1 MVYREAVK
9 LSGDKV
15 LGLVFS
21 RFGLRLSRF
30 SAFFVALVM
39 VSGALVGVGPQVA
52 SAREAQQLSTC
63 LNLATGANR
72 VLVRGVCDLVL
83 EMAQSWDAIAVE
95 EPGVRYFS
103 ARTLA
108 HAVLLNTGGDVSRF
122 KKKDW
127 VNLAR
132 LHAANRPAVSQ
143 GVRDK
148 AAVGDV
154 VRAIVTTCVKK
165 STGAVRVVNSGE
177 CENSV
182 ETQRRWVSLEPLQK
196 PVIGQGAPGV
206 PLIGEVSTLGA
217 TQSVTVQPP
226 AETGSSPI
234 RSITVIAIPGGKW
247 VTIGGGAGGTATF
260 TGLSPDIKYTFLVVA
275 LNDSGAGPRIPA
287 PVTTS
292 EPVPSAK
299 PDLTPTSVPSPVVTP
314 ATGTGS
320 ATSPATPTV
329 APGAPTSVVAT
340 AGSAQASVAFTAPS
354 STGGASITSYT
365 VTSSPGGFTASGATS
380 PIIVTGLTNGTAYT
394 FTVTATNSV
403 GLSGAS
409 VASSSVTPKLS
420 QSITFANPVAQ
431 NFGTTPTLTATSS
444 SALTVSFTSSTSGVC
459 TITSGGVLAFVTVG
473 TCTISADQV
482 GDGSYSAATRVS
494 RSFTVS
500 AVAPGAPTIGTATAS
515 SGQTSVA
522 FTAPASTGGASITS
536 YTVTSNTG
544 GHTASGLS
552 SPIVVTGLTNGTA
565 YTFTVTATNSAGA
578 GSASGASGSVTGLG
592 SQSITFVDP
601 GTRNFGT
608 TPTLTATSTSALTVA
623 FTSSTSGVCT
633 ITSGGVLAFVTL
645 GTCTISADQ
654 VGNGSYSAAITV
666 TRSFTVAAAA
676 PGAPT
681 SVVGTAGVAQ
691 ASVAFTAPAS
701 TGGASITSYTVTSSP
716 GGFTASGSSSPIV
729 VTGLTNG
736 TAYTFT
742 VTATNS
748 VGAGS
753 ASVSSSSVTPK
764 ATQLITFTNPGEKSF
779 GTTPTLTAT
788 SSSALTVAFTS
799 STSGVCTITSGG
811 VLAFVA
817 AGTCTINA
825 DQAGDSSNFA
835 ATQVAQ
841 SFTVTR
847 TYAVGDT
854 GPGTGKIFYV
864 ASTPFACGPDLLS
877 SCKYL
882 EAQPTL
888 VMNQW
893 CFSGPMSNT
902 VTSPA
907 FSSAIGAGYWNTRK
921 MLAGCNSPSSLAY
934 SMTAAYGGQSD
945 WYLPNRGEWNAMYAA
960 RASLPVEY
968 AFSSTRG
975 YMASEEAS
983 AGWAHELAGSSG
995 GWMTFTKTGL
1005 NANIFGRP
1013 VRAF

>member
-30 SAFFVALVM
+30 AAFFVALVM
-39 VSGALVGVGPQVA
+39 VSGTLMWAGPQVA

-132 LHAANRPAVSQ
+132 LQVANRPAVSQ

-206 PLIGEVSTLGA
+206 PVIGDVSTLGA

-247 VTIGGGAGGTATF
+247 VTIGGGAGGTAFF

-275 LNDSGAGPRIPA
+275 VNDSGAGPRIPA
-287 PVTTS
+287 PVTIS
-292 EPVPSAK
+292 EPVSITK
-299 PDLTPTSVPSPVVTP
+299 PDLTPTSVPSPV
-314 ATGTGS
+314 AAHSAGTGS
-320 ATSPATPTV
+320 TTSPATPTV
-329 APGAPTSVVAT
+329 APGAPSSVVAT
-340 AGSAQASVAFTAPS
+340 SGVAQASVAFTAPS

-365 VTSSPGGFTASGATS
+365 VTSSPGGFTASGASS
-380 PIIVTGLTNGTAYT
+380 PIVVTGLTNGTAYT

-403 GLSGAS
+403 GTGIASGAS
-409 VASSSVTPKLS
+409 SSTTPLS
-420 QSITFANPVAQ
+420 SQLITFVDPGTIS
-431 NFGTTPTLTATSS
+431 FGTTPTLSATSDS
-444 SALTVSFTSSTSGVC
+444 SLTVAFTSSTSGVC
-459 TITSGGVLAFVTVG
+459 TITTGGLLAFVAAG
-473 TCTISADQV
+473 TCTINADQV
-482 GDGSYSAATRVS
+482 GDGTYSAATRVS
-494 RSFTVS
+494 RSFTIS
-500 AVAPGAPTIGTATAS
+500 AVVPGAPTIGTATAS

-544 GHTASGLS
+544 GHTASGSS
-552 SPIVVTGLTNGTA
+552 SPLVVTGLTNGTA
-565 YTFTVTATNSAGA
+565 YTFTVTATNSVGT

-592 SQSITFVDP
+592 SQSITFADP
-601 GTRNFGT
+601 GTKSFGT

-623 FTSSTSGVCT
+623 FTSSSSGVCT
-633 ITSGGVLAFVTL
+633 ITSGGVLTFVAA
-645 GTCTISADQ
+645 GTCVINADQ
-654 VGNGSYSAAITV
+654 GGNSSTSAATQV
-666 TRSFTVAAAA
+666 TQSFTVLAVV
-676 PGAPT
+676 PGTPT
-681 SVVGTAGVAQ
+681 SVVATASSGQV
-691 ASVAFTAPAS
+691 SIAFVAPAS
-701 TGGASITSYTVTSSP
+701 SGGASITSYTVTSSP
-716 GGFTASGSSSPIV
+716 GAVTGSGSSSPIV

-742 VTATNS
+742 VAAINTAGTGPYSSASSAVTPDVTYALGDIGPGGGKVFYISGSGLRYEMAPKNWNDPTNAS
-748 VGAGS
+748 AVDPAMAWCNAKTDVTGALGTAIGTGAANTIAMDAACTSGAGQAAADYAGGS
-753 ASVSSSSVTPK
+753 KTDWFLPSLSELNAMCNYSRTWTGTP
-764 ATQLITFTNPGEKSF
+764 S
-779 GTTPTLTAT
+779 
-788 SSSALTVAFTS
+788 
-799 STSGVCTITSGG
+799 
-811 VLAFVA
+811 A
-817 AGTCTINA
+817 AGCGGSQNS
-825 DQAGDSSNFA
+825 GFA
-835 ATQVAQ
+835 
-841 SFTVTR
+841 
-847 TYAVGDT
+847 
-854 GPGTGKIFYV
+854 
-864 ASTPFACGPDLLS
+864 
-877 SCKYL
+877 
-882 EAQPTL
+882 
-888 VMNQW
+888 
-893 CFSGPMSNT
+893 SGPYGFTTTGAWPTYGNYWMSNQNST
-902 VTSPA
+902 LYSPYQD
-907 FSSAIGAGYWNTRK
+907 FS
-921 MLAGCNSPSSLAY
+921 
-934 SMTAAYGGQSD
+934 D
-945 WYLPNRGEWNAMYAA
+945 
-960 RASLPVEY
+960 
-968 AFSSTRG
+968 
-975 YMASEEAS
+975 
-983 AGWAHELAGSSG
+983 
-995 GWMTFTKTGL
+995 GL
-1005 NANIFGRP
+1005 NPYYDDKFYAMRVRP
-1013 VRAF
+1013 VRSF

>member
-30 SAFFVALVM
+30 AAFFVAMVM
-39 VSGALVGVGPQVA
+39 VSGTLMWAGPQVA

-132 LHAANRPAVSQ
+132 LQVANRPAVSQ

-148 AAVGDV
+148 AAAGDV
-154 VRAIVTTCVKK
+154 VRAIVTTCVKN

-206 PLIGEVSTLGA
+206 PVIGDVSTLGA

-394 FTVTATNSV
+394 FTVTATNSA
-403 GLSGAS
+403 GAGSASGAS
-409 VASSSVTPKLS
+409 GSATPLGS
-420 QSITFANPVAQ
+420 QSITFANPGAK

-459 TITSGGVLAFVTVG
+459 TITSGGVLAFVAAG
-473 TCTISADQV
+473 TCTINSDQA
-482 GDGSYSAATRVS
+482 GNSSTSAATQVTQ
-494 RSFTVS
+494 SFTVS
-500 AVAPGAPTIGTATAS
+500 PVVPGAPTIGTATAS

-536 YTVTSNTG
+536 YTVTS
-544 GHTASGLS
+544 
-552 SPIVVTGLTNGTA
+552 
-565 YTFTVTATNSAGA
+565 
-578 GSASGASGSVTGLG
+578 
-592 SQSITFVDP
+592 
-601 GTRNFGT
+601 
-608 TPTLTATSTSALTVA
+608 
-623 FTSSTSGVCT
+623 
-633 ITSGGVLAFVTL
+633 
-645 GTCTISADQ
+645 
-654 VGNGSYSAAITV
+654 
-666 TRSFTVAAAA
+666 
-676 PGAPT
+676 
-681 SVVGTAGVAQ
+681 
-691 ASVAFTAPAS
+691 
-701 TGGASITSYTVTSSP
+701 SP
-716 GGFTASGSSSPIV
+716 GSFTASGSSSPIV

-748 VGAGS
+748 AGTGTASGASAPATWVVYSLGEVGPGGGLVFLISGGRTYEMAPNTWSGVASDRPTKMWCATLAGT
-753 ASVSSSSVTPK
+753 A
-764 ATQLITFTNPGEKSF
+764 APGSE
-779 GTTPTLTAT
+779 GTAVGTGA
-788 SSSALTVAFTS
+788 ANTVAIEA
-799 STSGVCTITSGG
+799 VC
-811 VLAFVA
+811 
-817 AGTCTINA
+817 
-825 DQAGDSSNFA
+825 DS
-835 ATQVAQ
+835 
-841 SFTVTR
+841 
-847 TYAVGDT
+847 
-854 GPGTGKIFYV
+854 
-864 ASTPFACGPDLLS
+864 
-877 SCKYL
+877 
-882 EAQPTL
+882 
-888 VMNQW
+888 
-893 CFSGPMSNT
+893 
-902 VTSPA
+902 
-907 FSSAIGAGYWNTRK
+907 GAGYS
-921 MLAGCNSPSSLAY
+921 AGAY
-934 SMTAAYGGQSD
+934 VYGGKND
-945 WYLPNRGEWNAMYAA
+945 WYLPSSDELNAMY
-960 RASLPVEY
+960 LYKP
-968 AFSSTRG
+968 FI
-975 YMASEEAS
+975 S
-983 AGWAHELAGSSG
+983 AGAYTFQSGWDIRYWASSSASGSWASCQY
-995 GWMTFTKTGL
+995 
-1005 NANIFGRP
+1005 FGDSTPGNRAACLMGQSHHVRP
-1013 VRAF
+1013 IRSW